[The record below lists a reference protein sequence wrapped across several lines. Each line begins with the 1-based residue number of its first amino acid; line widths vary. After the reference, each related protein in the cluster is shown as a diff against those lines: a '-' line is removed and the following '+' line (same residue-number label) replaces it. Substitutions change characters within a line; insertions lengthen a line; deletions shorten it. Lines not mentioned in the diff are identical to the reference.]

1 MKTIGIIGAGT
12 MGTDIAHI
20 TAEAGFDV
28 LVYDRDETHSRNAF
42 NTIQDRLNRYVNTGR
57 IEKERV
63 SEITTKIRLH
73 QDIRDLSAADL
84 VIESVTEDLETKK
97 QVFRELDRVCRA
109 EAILATNTSSIS
121 ISAIASATRRP
132 ESVIGLHFLI
142 PARTMNMVE
151 IISGLST
158 TRETFETTRYYVK
171 KIGKKH
177 VKARDYPG
185 FMINRMLIPMINEA
199 IFLFFENAASAE
211 NIDKIMTQGLHL
223 PMGPLAL
230 ADMIGLDVV
239 LAVLEE
245 MYHGYGDS
253 KYRPCPLLKQYVS
266 AGWLG
271 EKTGRGFFMY

>member
-1 MKTIGIIGAGT
+1 MKTIGIIGSGT

-20 TAEAGFDV
+20 AAEAGFEV

-42 NTIQDRLNRYVNTGR
+42 NTIQDRLNRYVSSGR

-63 SEITTKIRLH
+63 SEITTKIRLY
-73 QDIRDLSAADL
+73 QNIRELKAADM
-84 VIESVTEDLETKK
+84 VIESVPEDLEIKK
-97 QVFRELDRVCRA
+97 QVFKDLDRICRA
-109 EAILATNTSSIS
+109 DAILATNTSSIS
-121 ISAIASATRRP
+121 ISAIAAATRRP
-132 ESVIGLHFLI
+132 ESVIGIHFLI

-158 TRETFETTRYYVK
+158 TRETFETTRYFVK
-171 KIGKKH
+171 KLGKKH
-177 VKARDYPG
+177 VKSRDFPG
-185 FMINRMLIPMINEA
+185 FMVNRMLMPMINEA
-199 IFLFFENAASAE
+199 AFLLFEGEATPE

-239 LAVLEE
+239 LAVMKE
-245 MYHGYGDS
+245 MYNGFGDS
-253 KYRPCPLLKQYVS
+253 KYRPCPLLKQYVA

-271 EKTGRGFFMY
+271 EKSGRGFYMY